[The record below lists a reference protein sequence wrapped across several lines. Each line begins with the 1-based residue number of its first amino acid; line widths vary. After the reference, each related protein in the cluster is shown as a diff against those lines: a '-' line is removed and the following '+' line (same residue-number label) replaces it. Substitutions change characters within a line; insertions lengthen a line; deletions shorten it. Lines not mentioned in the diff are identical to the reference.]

1 MLTLNNIS
9 SYYGSI
15 RVLHDVS
22 LTVRPKEIHVLLG
35 RNGAGKT
42 TLLKSIMGLVETRT
56 GEILLDGT
64 DLRKMAAHKV
74 PKHGVAYVPQG
85 RGLFRHLT
93 VSENLQMGMH
103 VRNSDKATLE
113 WALDLFPIL
122 RERANQMASTLS
134 GGEQQMLATA
144 RAICIRPKVLL
155 LDEPSE
161 GVMPRIVD
169 QMLDAIAG
177 LKAQGMS
184 VLLVEQKIEAA
195 LRLADRV
202 TFIEHGEIRQESD
215 PAALSKDPEL
225 LGRYLGVRR
234 N

>member
-1 MLTLNNIS
+1 MLSVNGIS
-9 SYYGSI
+9 SFYG
-15 RVLHDVS
+15 RVQVLHDVS
-22 LTVRPKEIHVLLG
+22 LTVAASEIHVLLG

-42 TLLKSIMGLVETRT
+42 TLLKSIMGLVETRS
-56 GEILLDGT
+56 GEILIDGV
-64 DLRKMAAHKV
+64 DLRKEETHNV
-74 PKHGVAYVPQG
+74 PRNGVAYVPQG

-93 VSENLQMGMH
+93 VAENLQMGMH
-103 VRNSDKATLE
+103 VNNSDQETLD

-122 RERANQMASTLS
+122 KERANQMAHTLS

-144 RAICIRPKVLL
+144 RAICTRPKILL

-169 QMLDAIAG
+169 QMLDAVAS
-177 LKAQGMS
+177 LKQHGMS

-202 TFIEHGEIRQESD
+202 TFIEHGKIRHESD
-215 PAALSKDPEL
+215 PATLSNDPEI

-234 N
+234 K

>member
-1 MLTLNNIS
+1 
-9 SYYGSI
+9 
-15 RVLHDVS
+15 
-22 LTVRPKEIHVLLG
+22 
-35 RNGAGKT
+35 
-42 TLLKSIMGLVETRT
+42 
-56 GEILLDGT
+56 
-64 DLRKMAAHKV
+64 
-74 PKHGVAYVPQG
+74 
-85 RGLFRHLT
+85 
-93 VSENLQMGMH
+93 
-103 VRNSDKATLE
+103 
-113 WALDLFPIL
+113 
-122 RERANQMASTLS
+122 
-134 GGEQQMLATA
+134 MLATA